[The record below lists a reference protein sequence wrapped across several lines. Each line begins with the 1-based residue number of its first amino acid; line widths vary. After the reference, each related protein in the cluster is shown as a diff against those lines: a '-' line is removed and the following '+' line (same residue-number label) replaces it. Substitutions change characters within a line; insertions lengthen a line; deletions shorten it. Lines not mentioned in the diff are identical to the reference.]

1 LIFHELY
8 YFYPQMQSME
18 LELFFLVL
26 IGFVAGVIN
35 ILAGGGSLLTL
46 PMLIFLGLPPSIANG
61 TNRVA
66 ILIQNVF
73 SVSGFRSKGINTFP
87 HSIYFG
93 LSAMLGAIIGA
104 QIAIDI
110 KGELFNK
117 ILAIIMVLVVTY
129 LVINRKTKYE
139 DLIERVTGK
148 HLWISLVLFFF
159 VGIYGGF
166 IQAGTGFLI
175 LLVLSGVNQF
185 SLVKSN
191 AIKVVVAFIYT
202 LSALAIF
209 VWNDQVNWK
218 YGLVLSIGNAMGG
231 WFASR
236 WSVKKGDGLIKIF
249 LIVMVTV
256 MAIKLWFFTE

>member
-1 LIFHELY
+1 
-8 YFYPQMQSME
+8 ME
-18 LELFFLVL
+18 IELFFLIL

-35 ILAGGGSLLTL
+35 IMAGGGSLLTL

-73 SVSGFRSKGINTFP
+73 SISGFRSKGVNTFP
-87 HSIYFG
+87 YSVYFG
-93 LSAMLGAIIGA
+93 LSAMLGAILGA

-110 KGELFNK
+110 RGELFNR
-117 ILAIIMVLVVTY
+117 ILAVVMVFVVTY
-129 LVINRKTKYE
+129 LVLNRKTRFE
-139 DLIERVTGK
+139 DLVERISGK
-148 HLWISLVLFFF
+148 YLWLSLVLFFF
-159 VGIYGGF
+159 IGIYGGF

-175 LLVLSGVNQF
+175 LLVLSGVNRF

-218 YGLVLSIGNAMGG
+218 FGLVLSIGNALGG

-236 WSVKKGDGLIKIF
+236 WSVRKGDGVVKVF
-249 LIVMVTV
+249 LIIMVTI
-256 MAIKLWFFTE
+256 MAIKLWFFNA

>member
-1 LIFHELY
+1 
-8 YFYPQMQSME
+8 ME
-18 LELFFLVL
+18 LELLFLVL

-46 PMLIFLGLPPSIANG
+46 PMLIFFGLPPSIANG

-66 ILIQNVF
+66 IFVQNIF
-73 SVSGFRSKGINTFP
+73 SISGFRSKGVNTFP

-93 LSAMLGAIIGA
+93 FSAMLGAIIGA

-110 KGELFNK
+110 SGELFNK
-117 ILAIIMVLVVTY
+117 ILAVIMVFVVTY
-129 LVINRKTKYE
+129 LVINRKTSYK
-139 DLIERVTGK
+139 DLIERITGK
-148 HLWISLVLFFF
+148 HLWISLILFFF
-159 VGIYGGF
+159 IGIYGGF

-175 LLVLSGVNQF
+175 LLVLSGVNRF

-202 LSALAIF
+202 ISALAIF
-209 VWNDQVNWK
+209 IYNDQVNWK
-218 YGLVLSIGNAMGG
+218 YGLILSIGNALGG

-236 WSVKKGDGLIKIF
+236 WSVKKGDGVIKIF
-249 LIVMVTV
+249 LVIMVSI

>member
-1 LIFHELY
+1 
-8 YFYPQMQSME
+8 ME
-18 LELFFLVL
+18 IELFFLIL

-35 ILAGGGSLLTL
+35 IMAGGGSLLTL

-73 SVSGFRSKGINTFP
+73 SISGFRSKGVNTFP
-87 HSIYFG
+87 YSVYFG
-93 LSAMLGAIIGA
+93 ISAMLGAILGA

-110 KGELFNK
+110 RGELFNR
-117 ILAIIMVLVVTY
+117 ILAVVMVFVVTY
-129 LVINRKTKYE
+129 LVLNRKTRYE
-139 DLIERVTGK
+139 DLVERISGK
-148 HLWISLVLFFF
+148 HLWISLILFFF
-159 VGIYGGF
+159 IGIYGGF

-175 LLVLSGVNQF
+175 LLVLSGVNRF

-202 LSALAIF
+202 ISALAIF

-218 YGLVLSIGNAMGG
+218 FGLVLSIGNALGG

-236 WSVKKGDGLIKIF
+236 WSVRKGDGVVKVF
-249 LIVMVTV
+249 LIIMVTI
-256 MAIKLWFFTE
+256 MAIKLWFFNA

>member
-1 LIFHELY
+1 MEVEL
-8 YFYPQMQSME
+8 
-18 LELFFLVL
+18 LLLVL

-73 SVSGFRSKGINTFP
+73 SISGFRSKGVNTFP
-87 HSIYFG
+87 YSIYFG
-93 LSAMLGAIIGA
+93 LSALVGAVIGA
-104 QIAIDI
+104 QLAIDI
-110 KGELFNK
+110 EGDLFNK
-117 ILAIIMVLVVTY
+117 ILAVIMVLVVTY
-129 LVINRKTKYE
+129 LVLNRKTRYDE
-139 DLIERVTGK
+139 LIERITGK

-159 VGIYGGF
+159 IGIYGGF

-175 LLVLSGVNQF
+175 LLVLSGVNRF

-202 LSALAIF
+202 IAALAIF

-218 YGLVLSIGNAMGG
+218 YGLVLSIGNAL
-231 WFASR
+231 A
-236 WSVKKGDGLIKIF
+236 DGLLKKETD
-249 LIVMVTV
+249 LS
-256 MAIKLWFFTE
+256 KYS

>member
-1 LIFHELY
+1 ML
-8 YFYPQMQSME
+8 PME
-18 LELFFLVL
+18 LELIFLVL

-66 ILIQNVF
+66 IFVQNIF
-73 SVSGFRSKGINTFP
+73 SISGFRSKGVNTFP

-93 LSAMLGAIIGA
+93 ISAMLGAIIGA
-104 QIAIDI
+104 QIAVDI
-110 KGELFNK
+110 SGELFNK
-117 ILAIIMVLVVTY
+117 ILAVIMLFVVTY
-129 LVINRKTKYE
+129 LVLNRRTNYE

-148 HLWISLVLFFF
+148 HLWISLILFFF
-159 VGIYGGF
+159 IGIYGGF

-175 LLVLSGVNQF
+175 LLVLSGVNHF

-191 AIKVVVAFIYT
+191 AVKVVVAFIYT
-202 LSALAIF
+202 ISALAIF
-209 VWNDQVNWK
+209 IYNDQVNWK
-218 YGLVLSIGNAMGG
+218 YGLVLSVGNALGG

-249 LIVMVTV
+249 LVIMVSV
-256 MAIKLWFFTE
+256 MAIKLWFFTD